1 MSTKTENYGLIKPNR
16 TDPVSIED
24 LNANFDKIDA
34 ELKKRPIGSEI
45 PDAAFFDL
53 DITRWTSVD
62 FAKEVGEAFYITDY
76 VDGSALLT
84 QIQAGRVPR
93 VKFNGVDN
101 TPHTIILNAVHQHTV
116 DQGERTTCSGT
127 ASNIYYDA
135 YSNYSLNIVV
145 DSEGGYTIWF
155 SAYPFLTGEGT
166 VKSVNGVTPDENGN
180 VEITVTAAEPTTAS
194 LNFDNWDA
202 EEGAYYR
209 ETLDDGS
216 SITHAIVRDANG
228 KITSIGGIAIEGVG

>member
-1 MSTKTENYGLIKPNR
+1 MATLTETYKLKKPAR
-16 TDPVSIED
+16 TDNVNIED
-24 LNANFDKIDA
+24 LNGNFDIIEE
-34 ELKKRPIGSEI
+34 ELKKRPVGSEI

-53 DITRWTSVD
+53 DITEWTAVD
-62 FAKEVGEAFYITDY
+62 FAKEDGEAFYITDY
-76 VDGSALLT
+76 VDGSELLS
-84 QIQAGRVPR
+84 QIEAGRAPR
-93 VKFNGVDN
+93 VKFNGIDN

-116 DQGERTTCSGT
+116 DEGERTTCSGT

-145 DSEGGYTIWF
+145 DSEGVYTIWF
-155 SAYPFLTGEGT
+155 ADYPFLTGEGT
-166 VKSVNGVTPDENGN
+166 VKSVNGITPDDDGN
-180 VEITVTAAEPTTAS
+180 VEITITEPATTA

>member
-1 MSTKTENYGLIKPNR
+1 MATKTENYGLIKPAKSDTVNI
-16 TDPVSIED
+16 SD
-24 LNANFDKIDA
+24 LNANFDTIDA

-53 DITRWTSVD
+53 DITEWTSVD
-62 FAKEVGEAFYITDY
+62 FAKEDGEAFYITDY
-76 VDGSALLT
+76 VDGSELLS
-84 QIQAGRVPR
+84 QIEAGRAPR
-93 VKFNGVDN
+93 VKFNGIDD

-116 DQGERTTCSGT
+116 DEGERTTCSGT

-145 DSEGGYTIWF
+145 DSEGVYTIWF
-155 SAYPFLTGEGT
+155 AAYPFLTGEGT
-166 VKSVNGVTPDENGN
+166 VKSVNGIAPDDNGN
-180 VEITVTAAEPTTAS
+180 VEITITEPATAS

-202 EEGAYYR
+202 AEGAYYR
-209 ETLDDGS
+209 ETLDNGS

-228 KITSIGGIAIEGVG
+228 NITSLGGITLEGVE

>member
-16 TDPVSIED
+16 TDSVSIED

-62 FAKEVGEAFYITDY
+62 FAKEVGEAFYITDH

-145 DSEGGYTIWF
+145 DKQGQYTIWF
-155 SAYPFLTGEGT
+155 AAYPFLTGEGT

-180 VEITVTAAEPTTAS
+180 VEISGAGGPATKKLDYS
-194 LNFDNWDA
+194 NW
-202 EEGAYYR
+202 Y
-209 ETLDDGS
+209 DGS
-216 SITHAIVRDANG
+216 FAEYLADGTTVVHSVDRDNSGRIVG
-228 KITSIGGIAIEGVG
+228 IGGIEIVGVG